1 MRFFY
6 AYFENIF
13 YNAEGKYNIYMILI
27 NLFVSIATGE
37 LMYNINEVGK
47 RIKYLRNKKGISQEQ
62 LAEETYVS
70 TEMVS
75 RWERGK
81 NSPSID
87 CLVTLACVL
96 ECTLDY
102 LILGDYFINKV
113 YGMYISDDKVDL
125 VKRVVAELIK

>member
-102 LILGDYFINKV
+102 LI
-113 YGMYISDDKVDL
+113 
-125 VKRVVAELIK
+125 

>member
-1 MRFFY
+1 
-6 AYFENIF
+6 
-13 YNAEGKYNIYMILI
+13 MILI

-47 RIKYLRNKKGISQEQ
+47 RIKDLRNKKGISQEQ

-96 ECTLDY
+96 EYTLDY
-102 LILGDYFINKV
+102 LILGDDFINKV

>member
-13 YNAEGKYNIYMILI
+13 YNAEGKYYIYMILI

-75 RWERGK
+75 RWERG
-81 NSPSID
+81 
-87 CLVTLACVL
+87 V
-96 ECTLDY
+96 
-102 LILGDYFINKV
+102 
-113 YGMYISDDKVDL
+113 
-125 VKRVVAELIK
+125 

>member
-96 ECTLDY
+96 ELS
-102 LILGDYFINKV
+102 LIH
-113 YGMYISDDKVDL
+113 ISEPT
-125 VKRVVAELIK
+125 RH

>member
-13 YNAEGKYNIYMILI
+13 YNAGGKYNIYMILI

-75 RWERGK
+75 RWERG
-81 NSPSID
+81 
-87 CLVTLACVL
+87 V
-96 ECTLDY
+96 
-102 LILGDYFINKV
+102 
-113 YGMYISDDKVDL
+113 
-125 VKRVVAELIK
+125 